1 MEWFDDVR
9 LRAKA
14 QKQGVVFAPATVCW
28 TNFLRWQSRAD
39 RRALVV
45 WALDLAAEAALRL
58 KELLPDEK
66 RPAEAL
72 DLAWLWARGKVKMPI
87 AKRAI
92 LACHA
97 VAKEDVGPEA
107 AALCHAVGQ
116 ACAVVHARGHALG
129 FAVYELT
136 AIARRDGVENCAA
149 AVQERVRE
157 YMARLLQAQEAAPG
171 APAPGRSFWIL
182 PERRACRRSGK
193 RNVRFRSWTGMQ
205 TPLSASAFGHGRR
218 ARKGAFLRKERPQRR
233 RPAAFEAFAN

>member
-9 LRAKA
+9 LRAKR
-14 QKQGVVFAPATVCW
+14 KNKVL
-28 TNFLRWQSRAD
+28 FLPGDRLLDELSALAERAD

-171 APAPGRSFWIL
+171 APGPCAKFL
-182 PERRACRRSGK
+182 D
-193 RNVRFRSWTGMQ
+193 
-205 TPLSASAFGHGRR
+205 TP
-218 ARKGAFLRKERPQRR
+218 
-233 RPAAFEAFAN
+233 

>member
-1 MEWFDDVR
+1 MAAGTAKARERIGADKSPASAHGLREESMEWFEDVR
-9 LRAKA
+9 SRAKR
-14 QKQGVVFAPATVCW
+14 KNKVL
-28 TNFLRWQSRAD
+28 FLPGDRLLDELSALAERAD

-45 WALDLAAEAALRL
+45 WALDLAAEAAPRL

-97 VAKEDVGPEA
+97 VAKEDIGPEA

-129 FAVYELT
+129 FAVYELS

-171 APAPGRSFWIL
+171 APGPWA
-182 PERRACRRSGK
+182 K
-193 RNVRFRSWTGMQ
+193 
-205 TPLSASAFGHGRR
+205 
-218 ARKGAFLRKERPQRR
+218 FLDIP
-233 RPAAFEAFAN
+233 